1 MGSMPIIVMLEIAQ
15 FRLQIGRCPEYSP
28 VEILASNRTDQSF
41 YERMGE
47 RHIGN
52 GFDFRNLKYPQSGLP
67 LVEPIQ
73 WIVIRAEVFRQTLP
87 ANRSI
92 EGTEPPHRPCRC
104 EHQTR

>member
-1 MGSMPIIVMLEIAQ
+1 
-15 FRLQIGRCPEYSP
+15 
-28 VEILASNRTDQSF
+28 
-41 YERMGE
+41 MGE

-52 GFDFRNLKYPQSGLP
+52 GFDFRNLQYPQSGLP

-92 EGTEPPHRPCRC
+92 EHPAHRVRKSL
-104 EHQTR
+104 EEEELMMN